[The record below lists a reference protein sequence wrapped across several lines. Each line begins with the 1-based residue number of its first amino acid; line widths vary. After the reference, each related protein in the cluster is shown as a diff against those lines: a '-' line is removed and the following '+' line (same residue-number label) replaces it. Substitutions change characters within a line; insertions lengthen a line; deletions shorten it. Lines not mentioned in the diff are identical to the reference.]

1 MPVQGQTHRLVAE
14 RLADERVP
22 ARLHREAAR
31 FLAACVRFVGTTFQL
46 ADPRQPFKCL
56 CAQRNVVQRF
66 RAARALLQQRL
77 ALDRILEHAR
87 ERVPLLDQQLAY
99 QPVVGLV
106 GKQRQCFV
114 QDFDRSM
121 LAEREVHLRQ

>member
-1 MPVQGQTHRLVAE
+1 MPVQGQTPRL
-14 RLADERVP
+14 DG
-22 ARLHREAAR
+22 EAAR
-31 FLAACVRFVGTTFQL
+31 FFAARARFVGTALQL
-46 ADPRQPFKCL
+46 ADPRKPLERL